1 MSNSP
6 NFELDN
12 PDALSSV
19 LSQLQLTAEVYSEGD
34 FCGAWA
40 LDTSGSRR
48 IPFHLIGKGEA
59 WLHIEGQVVRP
70 LSSGDLVLFPRDCK
84 HVIASTGEA
93 PTAALINVEPVSD
106 SGPITNMVCGF
117 FEFKNQAAWPLL
129 NSLPAVIV
137 MDLSDQS
144 VSSTIRSL
152 IDLMIAELTRRAP
165 GYYTVIN
172 QLAYLLFIQVL
183 RQQIQLGLVDSGL
196 LAALFDRKIS
206 SALGAIHNNPQ
217 HAWSLESL
225 AKEAAM
231 GRSSFARHFNDLAG
245 LPPMQY
251 LTAWRMQL
259 AKKLLETTRYSIL
272 DIAQR
277 CGYESEAAFRKAF
290 KKNMGVPPG
299 KIRNP

>member
-6 NFELDN
+6 SFELDN

-59 WLHIEGQVVRP
+59 WLHIEGHTARP
-70 LSSGDLVLFPRDCK
+70 LSSGDLVLFPRDCQ
-84 HVIASTGEA
+84 HVIASTSVEPLA
-93 PTAALINVEPVSD
+93 TLVNAEPVSD

-165 GYYTVIN
+165 GYYTAIN

-196 LAALFDRKIS
+196 LAALFDKKIS
-206 SALGAIHNNPQ
+206 SALSAIHNNPQ

-225 AKEAAM
+225 ANEAAM
-231 GRSSFARHFNDLAG
+231 GRSSFARHFNELAG

-277 CGYESEAAFRKAF
+277 CGYESDAAFRKAF
-290 KKNMGVPPG
+290 KKNMGLPPG
-299 KIRNP
+299 QIRKP

>member
-6 NFELDN
+6 IFELNN
-12 PDALSSV
+12 PDALSAV

-59 WLHIEGQVVRP
+59 WLHIEGQNPRP
-70 LSSGDLVLFPRDCK
+70 LSSGDLVLFPRDCQ
-84 HVIASTGEA
+84 HVIANTSDVPPQT
-93 PTAALINVEPVSD
+93 LINAELMSD
-106 SGPITNMVCGF
+106 SGPTTNMVCGF

-152 IDLMIAELTRRAP
+152 IDLMIAELARRDP
-165 GYYTVIN
+165 GFYTVIN
-172 QLAYLLFIQVL
+172 HLAYLLFIQVL
-183 RQQIQLGLVDSGL
+183 RQQIQLGKVDSGL
-196 LAALFDRKIS
+196 LAALFDKKIS
-206 SALGAIHNNPQ
+206 SALSAIHNNPGY
-217 HAWSLESL
+217 AWSLDSL

-231 GRSSFARHFNDLAG
+231 GRSSFARHFNELAG

-251 LTAWRMQL
+251 LTAWRMQQ
-259 AKKLLETTRYSIL
+259 AKKLLETTKYSIL
-272 DIAQR
+272 DIAER

-290 KKNMGVPPG
+290 KKNIGIPPG
-299 KIRNP
+299 QVRKQ